1 MQTELDLKSIID
13 LLRRQIWLILITVFA
28 FVALATLY
36 TYSITPKFRAIAL
49 VLVDTST
56 KNLLATDNRAN
67 NSGIDNARIE
77 SEVDILKSDR
87 VLIEVIRNNNLI
99 TDDEFGIKVRLRD
112 RLLAFLRIPLPAMPT
127 GDEALG
133 RVLNAFKS
141 AVSVNRN
148 GLTYLISV
156 GVVSKDP
163 AKAAKLANAVTEA
176 YIKEQIGSKVSST
189 LLARDTIQNRV
200 AAANSAIIENEKS
213 FDTYITANIDRLEK
227 ETSSSGLASLK
238 DQLDRLNTER
248 ATELVRIEKI
258 QRSIA
263 EQDFRVVAATLG
275 TQALV
280 ELQKQRE
287 DLAERLTSSGQ
298 DQAAVDLRA
307 QLAEIDK
314 SLETQ
319 ALAQLDGIRKSVSG
333 FQEQANTVRQQLRAS
348 VLESNLPPEVLAE
361 IFNLQQSSE
370 IARNQYQSLLS
381 KLQELDAQSDLQLPD
396 SRVVSAALIPASPS
410 FPNKQMILLL
420 ALVAALGLGLA
431 FAILREYFIGGF
443 TSESQIETV
452 LRSPLSAVCPRQS
465 AEDSAKG
472 AAGASVAD
480 LMVTAPLSHFSEL
493 VRRLRLTL
501 DQPERRKSA
510 SKDSENSLGSII
522 MVSSALPG
530 EGKSTMAL
538 ALARAYALTGQR
550 ALLIDCDLRKPSISR
565 HLALEPS
572 HDFIDYLRQDRDI
585 GGLSSLTMRD
595 PLSNL
600 TVLLGGRRSD
610 IPTDELVMSE
620 KMARI
625 LAGARK
631 HFDYVVLDT
640 PPVEPVVD
648 ALYLARHAD
657 MIAFVVKWATT
668 PQSSAKRAIAALK
681 ESKNTSA
688 GIVTILN
695 QKERT
700 KRAGNSSYY
709 GYYTE

>member
-1 MQTELDLKSIID
+1 METELDLKSIID
-13 LLRRQIWLILITVFA
+13 LLRRQLWLILITAFA
-28 FVALATLY
+28 FVALAALY
-36 TYSITPKFRAIAL
+36 TYSITPKFTATAL

-56 KNLLATDNRAN
+56 KNLLENDTRSS
-67 NSGIDNARIE
+67 NSSMDNARIE

-87 VLIEVIRNNNLI
+87 ILIEVIRSNDLI
-99 TDDEFGIKVRLRD
+99 SDDEFGIKVRLRD
-112 RLLAFLRIPLPAMPT
+112 RLLSFLRIPLPPLPT
-127 GDEALG
+127 GDQALG
-133 RVLNAFKS
+133 SVLTALKS
-141 AVSVNRN
+141 AVTVNRN

-163 AKAAKLANAVTEA
+163 EKAAKLANAVTES
-176 YIKEQIGSKVSST
+176 YIKEQIGSKISST
-189 LLARDTIQNRV
+189 LVARDTIQRRV

-213 FDTYITANIDRLEK
+213 FDTYITQNIDRLEK
-227 ETSSSGLASLK
+227 EVSSSGLTSLRT
-238 DQLDRLNTER
+238 QLDRLNTER
-248 ATELVRIEKI
+248 TNELGRIEKI
-258 QRSIA
+258 QRSLA
-263 EQDFRVVAATLG
+263 EQDFGVVAATLG
-275 TQALV
+275 TQALL

-287 DLAERLTSSGQ
+287 DLAEKITASGQ
-298 DQAAVDLRA
+298 DQASIDLRA
-307 QLAEIDK
+307 QLAQIDK
-314 SLETQ
+314 SLESQ
-319 ALAQLDGIRKSVSG
+319 ALAQLDGLRKSASG
-333 FQEQANTVRQQLRAS
+333 FQDQANTVRQQLRAT

-396 SRVVSAALIPASPS
+396 SRVVSAALVPTRPS
-410 FPNKQMILLL
+410 FPNGRLILAL
-420 ALVAALGLGLA
+420 ALVAALGLGVGL
-431 FAILREYFIGGF
+431 AILREYFIGGF
-443 TSESQIETV
+443 TSESQIESV
-452 LRSPLSAVCPRQS
+452 LRSPLSAVCPLQS
-465 AEDSAKG
+465 AEDQARGSSG
-472 AAGASVAD
+472 NSVAD
-480 LMVTAPLSHFSEL
+480 LMITAPLSHFSES

-501 DQPERRKSA
+501 DQPERRKPG
-510 SKDSENSLGSII
+510 SKPEDSEGSII

-538 ALARAYALTGQR
+538 SLARAYALTGQKT
-550 ALLIDCDLRKPSISR
+550 LLIDCDLRKPSISK

-572 HDFIDYLRQDRDI
+572 HDFVDYLRQDRAVA
-585 GGLSSLTMRD
+585 GLSSLTMRD

-625 LAGARK
+625 LSGARK
-631 HFDYVVLDT
+631 HFDYIVLDT

-648 ALYLARHAD
+648 GLYLARHAD
-657 MIAFVVKWATT
+657 MIAFVVKWGST

-681 ESKNTSA
+681 DNKNTTAS
-688 GIVTILN
+688 IVTILN

-700 KRAGNSSYY
+700 KRSRNSGYS